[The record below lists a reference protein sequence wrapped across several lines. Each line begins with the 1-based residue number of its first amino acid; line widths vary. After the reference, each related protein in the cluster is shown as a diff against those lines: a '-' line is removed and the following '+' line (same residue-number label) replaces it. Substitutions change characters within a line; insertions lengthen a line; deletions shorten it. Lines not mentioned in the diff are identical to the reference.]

1 MWVPGEA
8 WNLQGAEGSCP
19 YPMDTCPCVRQC
31 SKRRFSDLPRI
42 PGSNGSKLGSS
53 GVGWKLEHRIS
64 HIVAG
69 RTAIPDDVREA
80 ESPFV
85 SWSPICGH
93 GAGSMECSGFGISSR
108 DGVVAE
114 QKKRVEDC
122 KAGEKGGSNAFTKKE
137 AKVSEKAK
145 APGRGGRKVDRSV
158 KQSGKSFLPHVH
170 HDNPAVNSSDQHPSF
185 VPHTADRPSN
195 GCRSEALGDNL
206 HNGLGLGDIIVGP
219 DNRPAGDSSEVG
231 GSYLSTS
238 WSYLKWC
245 ASLVPM
251 VLRSRTPFASF
262 LSQSI
267 KLSKIPSGRSGL
279 ASTFFP
285 VPIPLFGVFGRIPE
299 SSSASVRH
307 ARQISRATHVI
318 VMALNFWHFG
328 GHVCDLEL
336 LRREPTCQHLSLF
349 KRLRFLI
356 KSDWPAEVPHLPK
369 AGRKFPQLVAR
380 ISELSECLTNI
391 GPSSNP
397 YEKAFSGVD
406 VPLDNS
412 AMPELSPYR
421 DLDPSRLRIKGN
433 GLWDATSFLDDELSM
448 VYREPAVIRFSEEPT
463 VVPNMRDSRETLG
476 QLARLWDSRGLLF
489 IHDRPVGHSSHV
501 RVFNT
506 LKSISQDRQIGD
518 RRAMNSQEA
527 KVCGP
532 SSDLPAGSDLTS
544 LIVCPHSERI
554 TISITDRSDFYH
566 QFKSSPSR
574 ARANTLFPSIPISL
588 VKGTAAYKNF
598 LAGVLKKKVREQ
610 VGDHLEGFVPSP
622 VLISPDPGC
631 LWISFNSVLQG
642 DHAGVEIA
650 TESHANLLRS
660 HGLLQP
666 NERLVASSPLKSF
679 SEAQGLVIDDFFA
692 ISIQDKSTPP
702 ELSLSTTAYNMAQ
715 AAYLEAGLAGSPE
728 KDLVSVNEGK
738 VIGAYVNGGHRAT
751 SRGMVVV
758 GSPIEKR
765 LGLSV
770 LTLMVSQLKYTSD
783 SLHLCLLGGWTSILG
798 FRRPLMSVLQD
809 AFHVVDQNHFDANHP
824 KLVHLPRKVATE
836 LVLLAVLMPLGVTD
850 IAAPLDKSIY
860 CTDASLSKGAI
871 LEAEVPDKIL
881 RVLYRTSISKG
892 AYTKMLSGR
901 TSLLKTHDWKYEE
914 EPFEE
919 DNAFGIS
926 GPSPE
931 RPIAFSFEFIEVY
944 AGSSKITKYL
954 ELKGIICGPP
964 LDLSLSEEFD
974 LSQSRVISWL
984 TFLVSSKKLRAF
996 VIEPPCTTFSI
1007 MRRPRLRSKEKP
1019 LGFRPKEEKTHTGNM
1034 LACRGGQLLHTG
1046 ARHKAFGL
1054 LETPYSS
1061 YMKHMPFWKALE
1073 GYDCFRTVRCDS
1085 CRYGSP
1091 HLKSFRFLCLNISTD
1106 LISSR
1111 CICQSRHL
1119 QVQGSLTKSS
1129 AIYTDQLAES
1139 IAMTFVSALRP
1150 PAVDEPSEKP
1160 AYIWAGEFVGE

>member
-1 MWVPGEA
+1 MSFQQWEAECHRFSQGHLGGGQGMDRWFGQWAPKFLQCSRRACTIKGCTKTSAEEGFNSGVGRSGIGFGGTDATPNCPTGGAQGELCPERWCHSCRRSCKWSWRKSSSLCGSYGKGPSSQADSGIVGSPSQDKSSRPCVRCGGGAARRRTSGSLFKQQSGSDGASGGSGVDSAKHSHNGPCSTSSIRRSACRLGFRRRRIKRALREGGGSKGEDADRPRNGVISILSGSASADLPEDVSCSPRPEDRGRGCELGSNHVWVPGEA

-31 SKRRFSDLPRI
+31 SKRRFSDLQRI

-53 GVGWKLEHRIS
+53 GIGWKLEHRIS

-93 GAGSMECSGFGISSR
+93 GAGSVECSGFGISSR
-108 DGVVAE
+108 DGIVAE

-122 KAGEKGGSNAFTKKE
+122 KAGEKGGSHTFTKKE
-137 AKVSEKAK
+137 AKVSKKAK
-145 APGRGGRKVDRSV
+145 APGRGGREIDRSV
-158 KQSGKSFLPHVH
+158 KQPGKSFLPHVH

-195 GCRSEALGDNL
+195 RCRSEALGDNL
-206 HNGLGLGDIIVGP
+206 HNGLGLGDSIVGP
-219 DNRPAGDSSEVG
+219 DNRPAGDSSEVV

-285 VPIPLFGVFGRIPE
+285 VPIPLFEVFGRMPE

-356 KSDWPAEVPHLPK
+356 KSDWPAEVLHLPK

-380 ISELSECLTNI
+380 ISELSECLTNL

-574 ARANTLFPSIPISL
+574 ARTNTLFPSIPISL
-588 VKGTAAYKNF
+588 VKGTAAYENF
-598 LAGVLKKKVREQ
+598 LAGVSKKKVREQ

-622 VLISPDPGC
+622 VLVSPDPGC

-679 SEAQGLVIDDFFA
+679 SEA
-692 ISIQDKSTPP
+692 
-702 ELSLSTTAYNMAQ
+702 
-715 AAYLEAGLAGSPE
+715 AGSCDRWFFRN
-728 KDLVSVNEGK
+728 K
-738 VIGAYVNGGHRAT
+738 H
-751 SRGMVVV
+751 SR
-758 GSPIEKR
+758 
-765 LGLSV
+765 
-770 LTLMVSQLKYTSD
+770 
-783 SLHLCLLGGWTSILG
+783 
-798 FRRPLMSVLQD
+798 
-809 AFHVVDQNHFDANHP
+809 
-824 KLVHLPRKVATE
+824 
-836 LVLLAVLMPLGVTD
+836 
-850 IAAPLDKSIY
+850 
-860 CTDASLSKGAI
+860 
-871 LEAEVPDKIL
+871 
-881 RVLYRTSISKG
+881 
-892 AYTKMLSGR
+892 
-901 TSLLKTHDWKYEE
+901 
-914 EPFEE
+914 
-919 DNAFGIS
+919 
-926 GPSPE
+926 
-931 RPIAFSFEFIEVY
+931 
-944 AGSSKITKYL
+944 
-954 ELKGIICGPP
+954 
-964 LDLSLSEEFD
+964 
-974 LSQSRVISWL
+974 
-984 TFLVSSKKLRAF
+984 
-996 VIEPPCTTFSI
+996 
-1007 MRRPRLRSKEKP
+1007 
-1019 LGFRPKEEKTHTGNM
+1019 
-1034 LACRGGQLLHTG
+1034 
-1046 ARHKAFGL
+1046 
-1054 LETPYSS
+1054 
-1061 YMKHMPFWKALE
+1061 
-1073 GYDCFRTVRCDS
+1073 
-1085 CRYGSP
+1085 
-1091 HLKSFRFLCLNISTD
+1091 
-1106 LISSR
+1106 
-1111 CICQSRHL
+1111 
-1119 QVQGSLTKSS
+1119 
-1129 AIYTDQLAES
+1129 
-1139 IAMTFVSALRP
+1139 
-1150 PAVDEPSEKP
+1150 
-1160 AYIWAGEFVGE
+1160 